1 MKKEELGEGRTSFRP
16 RLIETLRGYT
26 LHALG
31 KDVTAGLVVGVVALP
46 LAIAFGI
53 NSGFSP
59 QAGLWTAVIAG
70 FLISALG
77 GTKTQIGGPTGAFV
91 PILLGLVATYGLEK
105 VALATLMAGVILF
118 IMGAARLGGIIKFI
132 PYPVTMGF
140 TSGIAVVIFTQQIKD
155 IMGLQLV
162 EGETFP
168 GHCFEQWLYYGE
180 HLGLLSWPT
189 LALAAPCVALM
200 FLWPKRLGRRLPASI
215 VVLLL
220 ATVVVAVFGI
230 PHEMVATVGSRFGEI
245 RAALPE
251 FRLPPFSFELLRELA
266 LPATTIAMLGAI
278 ESLLS
283 AVVAD
288 SLTDD
293 RHDSNQEL
301 MAQGVANIFSPLFGG
316 MAATGA
322 IARTATNI
330 RNGATS
336 PVSGIVHALTLFLII
351 MVAAPLAGHIPIA
364 ALAAILLFVA
374 FNMGEWHL
382 FKRLMKIPRSDAA
395 VFLTT
400 FGLTVFADLTVAVT
414 VGIVLASIL
423 FIKRVSELSGVGL
436 VTQEGTGVPD
446 RDFYVSNLPKGV
458 DVFRLQGAFFFGT
471 ADKLETAFRR
481 SQQDSKALILVMDQ
495 AISIDASGLNALES
509 LHARLKAKGKQ
520 LVLCGVQPHVHEILY
535 KSGFL
540 EELGENNIADTL
552 YHAIQRTQGTGA
564 GEKTQLGQRR
574 TE

>member
-1 MKKEELGEGRTSFRP
+1 MQFRP

-26 LHALG
+26 LHAFK
-31 KDVTAGLVVGVVALP
+31 KDATAGIVVGVVALP

-70 FLISALG
+70 FLISVLG
-77 GTKTQIGGPTGAFV
+77 GTRTQIGGPTGAFV
-91 PILLGLVATYGLEK
+91 PILLGLVMMYGLEK

-118 IMGAARLGGIIKFI
+118 IMGAARMGGIIKFI

-155 IMGLQLV
+155 VLGITPG
-162 EGETFP
+162 EGEPFP
-168 GHCFEQWLYYGE
+168 GHCFEQWVYYAN
-180 HLGLLSWPT
+180 HLGSISWST
-189 LALAAPCVALM
+189 VALAIPCVALM
-200 FLWPKRLGRRLPASI
+200 FLWPKRLGRRVPASI
-215 VVLLL
+215 VVLIL
-220 ATVVVAVFGI
+220 ATLVVALFKI
-230 PHEMVATVGSRFGEI
+230 PSDMVATVGSRFGGI
-245 RAALPE
+245 KAALPT

-301 MAQGVANIFSPLFGG
+301 MAQGVANIVSPLFGG
-316 MAATGA
+316 IAATGA

-336 PVSGIVHALTLFLII
+336 PVSGIVHSLVLFLII
-351 MVAAPLAGHIPIA
+351 MVAAPLAGSIPIA

-382 FKRLMKIPRSDAA
+382 FKRLLRVPRSDAV

-400 FGLTVFADLTVAVT
+400 FGLTVLTDLTVAVT
-414 VGIVLASIL
+414 VGIMLASIL
-423 FIKRVSELSGVGL
+423 FIKRVSEQSGVGRL
-436 VTQEGTGVPD
+436 SPEGSAVPD

-458 DVFRLQGAFFFGT
+458 DVFRLQGAFFFGS
-471 ADKLETAFRR
+471 ADKLETAMRR
-481 SQQDSKALILVMDQ
+481 SQQDSRAMILVMDQ
-495 AISIDASGLNALES
+495 AISLDASGLNALEN
-509 LHARLKAKGKQ
+509 LHMRLKAKGKR
-520 LVLCGVQPHVHEILY
+520 LVLCGVQPHVHEVLY

-540 EELGENNIADTL
+540 EELGKDNVTDTL
-552 YHAIQRTQGTGA
+552 FHAIQRIQGE
-564 GEKTQLGQRR
+564 GEQNKLA
-574 TE
+574 